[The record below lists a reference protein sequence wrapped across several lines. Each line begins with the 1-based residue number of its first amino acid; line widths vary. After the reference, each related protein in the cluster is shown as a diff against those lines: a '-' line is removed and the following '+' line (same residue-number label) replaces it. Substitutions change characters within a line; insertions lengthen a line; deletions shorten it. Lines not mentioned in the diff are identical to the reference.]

1 MKTWTTRMMTAVF
14 AVMLAPALL
23 FPGTSKDQALQAA
36 EEWLELVDQGKYEES
51 WTEAAALFKSA
62 VTAEQWENAISAA
75 RRPFGSLISRE
86 VRSSVYTTSLPGAP
100 DGEYFV
106 IQYNTSFSNKERAVE
121 TVTPMMDE
129 DGTWRV
135 SGYFVK

>member
-1 MKTWTTRMMTAVF
+1 MTAVF
-14 AVMLAPALL
+14 AVMLASALV
-23 FPGTSKDQALQAA
+23 FPGTSKDQALQVA
-36 EEWLELVDQGKYEES
+36 EEWLVLVDQGKYEES
-51 WTEAAALFKSA
+51 WKEAAALFKSA
-62 VTAEQWENAISAA
+62 VTAEQWQESISAA
-75 RRPFGSLISRE
+75 RRPFGRLISRE

-100 DGEYFV
+100 DGKYYV

>member
-1 MKTWTTRMMTAVF
+1 MMAALF
-14 AVMLAPALL
+14 AVMLAPALV
-23 FPGTSKDQALQAA
+23 FPGTSKDQALQAV

-51 WTEAAALFKSA
+51 WKEAAAMFKSA
-62 VTAEQWENAISAA
+62 VTAEQWQESISAA
-75 RRPFGSLISRE
+75 RRPFGRLISRQ

-100 DGEYFV
+100 DGKYYV
-106 IQYNTSFSNKERAVE
+106 IQYNTSFSNRERAVE

-135 SGYFVK
+135 SGYSVK